1 MTFRYQQRMIAANV
15 EVVVDASDEDN
26 SFTWRFHM
34 SGEELTHDEYSLQK
48 ICYYCKL
55 IRSKNHL

>member
-1 MTFRYQQRMIAANV
+1 MTFHYQQHTITANV

-26 SFTWRFHM
+26 SFTRHFHM
-34 SGEELTHDEYSLQK
+34 SGEELTHNEYSLQK